1 MTKNIILVMD
11 LGKLK
16 DSIMGLNAVI
26 CTHFMHACAEC
37 LDHHGHADKISFSK
51 TNLFK
56 VD

>member
-1 MTKNIILVMD
+1 MD